1 MRCDFCHRTIKIK
14 IKVVNDFK
22 NKQKRVKHAATQ
34 IHHQLEVHQ
43 FILLTADSLGS
54 QQSQRVTGLTQSDNK
69 LSHPPVAKLK
79 SPVYIT
85 NMLWNCCM
93 VQTCVFL
100 HKVTLPFLV
109 F

>member
-54 QQSQRVTGLTQSDNK
+54 QPSQRVTGLTQSDNK
-69 LSHPPVAKLK
+69 LSHPPVAK
-79 SPVYIT
+79 IT
-85 NMLWNCCM
+85 R
-93 VQTCVFL
+93 L
-100 HKVTLPFLV
+100 HNQHVVKLLYGSDMRIFT
-109 F
+109 